1 MSYIEL
7 KNINYWYPE
16 EKNKTLD
23 NINLNIQNGH
33 IVFITGKSGSG
44 KSTLAKCI
52 TGAVPNFYGGTISGA
67 IYING
72 RDLKAFSHTERAKE
86 ITMVFQDPEKQLMM
100 NKVHREVAFGL
111 ENVGIEEKKIK
122 RRVWESLQ
130 FTNMLSLSYR
140 DIDTL
145 SGGEKQKIAITSAVA
160 YMPRCIILDE
170 PTSQLDPSAS
180 EEIAALLRK
189 INEELGITIIV
200 IEQRIDKWFDA
211 ADEIVVMDKGRTIFS
226 GNKYE
231 LYSCKDQNLYDYM
244 PNYLKLSKKL
254 KFKDMPISFRACR
267 NVVHE
272 LKPEIKI
279 NDSSYIEAE
288 VKNCCISAE
297 KLTSG
302 YNDKNVIDNL
312 SMKLMENDFVS
323 ILGPNGAGK
332 STLLKTLMGLI
343 RYKGSVKLYDHEI
356 KKLKLKD
363 ISKYI
368 GYISQN
374 PNDYLS
380 KDTLYNELKFTLDNF
395 DIHDDEIIEK
405 TLEEL
410 GLLHLKDKN
419 PRDLSGGE
427 RQRAAIASVLVLKP
441 KIIFLDEPTRG
452 LDYENKKRLGFF
464 LRKLNKDGTAIVL
477 VTHDVEFASEF
488 CRRFILLFNG
498 EIIADG
504 GREDILSD
512 SIYYTTQINKI
523 FRGIND
529 KVYNISQISEGMIE

>member
-72 RDLKAFSHTERAKE
+72 RDLKTFSHTERAKE

-180 EEIAALLRK
+180 EEIAALIKK

-211 ADEIVVMDKGRTIFS
+211 ADEIVVMDKGRIIFS
-226 GNKYE
+226 GNKNE
-231 LYSCKDQNLYDYM
+231 LYICKDQNLYDYL

-254 KFKDMPISFRACR
+254 KLKDMPVGFRACR
-267 NVVHE
+267 NVVHK
-272 LKPEIKI
+272 LKPVVKI
-279 NDSSYIEAE
+279 NDSSDIEAE
-288 VKNCCISAE
+288 VNNCCISAE
-297 KLTSG
+297 KLTSSYG
-302 YNDKNVIDNL
+302 DKNVIDSL

-343 RYKGSVKLYDHEI
+343 RYKGSIKLYDHEI

-363 ISKYI
+363 ISKQI

-395 DIHDDEIIEK
+395 DIHDDEIIEQ

-410 GLLHLKDKN
+410 GLLNLKDKN

-427 RQRAAIASVLVLKP
+427 RQRAAIASVIVLKP

-452 LDYENKKRLGFF
+452 LDYENKKRLGSF

-488 CRRFILLFNG
+488 CSRFILLFNG

-504 GREDILSD
+504 SREDILSD

-529 KVYNISQISEGMIE
+529 KVYNIIQISEGMIE

>member
-7 KNINYWYPE
+7 KNISYWYPE

-180 EEIAALLRK
+180 EEIAALIRK

-211 ADEIVVMDKGRTIFS
+211 ADEIVVMDKGRIIFS
-226 GNKYE
+226 GNKNE

-254 KFKDMPISFRACR
+254 KFKNMPISFRVCR
-267 NVVHE
+267 NVIHE

-279 NDSSYIEAE
+279 NDSSDIGAE

-302 YNDKNVIDNL
+302 YDDKNVIDNL

-323 ILGPNGAGK
+323 ILGPNGSGK

-343 RYKGSVKLYDHEI
+343 RYRGSVKLYNHEI

-363 ISKYI
+363 ISKHI

-452 LDYENKKRLGFF
+452 LDYENKKRLGSF
-464 LRKLNKDGTAIVL
+464 LKKLNKDGTAIVL

-504 GREDILSD
+504 SREDILSD

>member
-72 RDLKAFSHTERAKE
+72 RDLKTFSHTERAKE
-86 ITMVFQDPEKQLMM
+86 ITMAFQDPEKQLMM

-180 EEIAALLRK
+180 EEIAALIKK

-211 ADEIVVMDKGRTIFS
+211 ADEIVVMDKGRIIFS
-226 GNKYE
+226 GNKNE
-231 LYSCKDQNLYDYM
+231 LYICKDQNLYDYL

-254 KFKDMPISFRACR
+254 KLKDMPVGFRACR
-267 NVVHE
+267 NVVHK
-272 LKPEIKI
+272 LKPVVKI
-279 NDSSYIEAE
+279 NDSSDIEAE
-288 VKNCCISAE
+288 VNNCCISAE
-297 KLTSG
+297 KLTSSYG
-302 YNDKNVIDNL
+302 DKNVIDSL

-343 RYKGSVKLYDHEI
+343 RYKGSIKLYDHEI

-363 ISKYI
+363 ISKQI

-395 DIHDDEIIEK
+395 DIHDDEIIEQ
-405 TLEEL
+405 TLEEF
-410 GLLHLKDKN
+410 GLLNLKDKN

-452 LDYENKKRLGFF
+452 LDYENKKRLGSF

-477 VTHDVEFASEF
+477 VTHDLEFASEF
-488 CRRFILLFNG
+488 CSRFILLFNG

-504 GREDILSD
+504 SREDILSD